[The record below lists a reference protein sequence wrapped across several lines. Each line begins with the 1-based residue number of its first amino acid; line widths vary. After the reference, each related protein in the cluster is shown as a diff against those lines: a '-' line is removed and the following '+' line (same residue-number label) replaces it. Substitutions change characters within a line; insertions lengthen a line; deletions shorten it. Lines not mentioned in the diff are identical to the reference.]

1 MSDKTDDNDN
11 YIYNLITEN
20 KKAIIFSFIIVFIII
35 FVIVVFAGVDGIIES
50 LKQTDLRLL
59 ALSFVIKMLVI
70 VLWAFRWKFILSRID
85 HNTNNNVKSPNFF
98 NVFGIL
104 LTSIFGNN
112 ITPGSI
118 GGEPLRAFV
127 LNKYNKTPVEVGFA
141 STLVDRVLELLP
153 FIIMTLVAVVALISW
168 DLNLVSKS
176 ILIILIIATISGF
189 SLILYAGINKEVSTN
204 IVFKILHGLESF
216 ISKIYK
222 NYNSEAVENKA
233 KKAISNFNSSFKVI
247 ISDKQLFF
255 VGALLALFTWGLDIF
270 NFYICFL
277 AIGITPPIAPFV
289 TVLTIAILL
298 SFLPLLPGALGI
310 TEIIMI
316 ALFAPVGI
324 TADYVLAA
332 STIERITSYIFP
344 TVLGILAT
352 FYYSKKLSKDNASSK
367 TNSSD
372 TCEDNIKCVGDN
384 DFDNNY
390 NVDEKS
396 NADDNKKH

>member
-1 MSDKTDDNDN
+1 MSPDTKSDNAKSDN
-11 YIYNLITEN
+11 YIYNLIIEN
-20 KKAIIFSFIIVFIII
+20 KKTIIFSFIIVFIII
-35 FVIVVFAGVDGIIES
+35 FAMVVFAGLDGIIAS

-59 ALSFVIKMLVI
+59 ALSFLIKMLVI
-70 VLWAFRWKFILSRID
+70 VLWAFRWKFILSRMN
-85 HNTNNNVKSPNFF
+85 NTNNSVKSPNFA

-153 FIIMTLVAVVALISW
+153 FILMTLVAVVALLSW
-168 DLNLVSKS
+168 ELELVSKS
-176 ILIILIIATISGF
+176 ILIILIAATILGF
-189 SLILYAGINKEVSTN
+189 SVILYAGINKEVSTA

-222 NYNSEAVENKA
+222 NYNPEYAEIKA
-233 KKAISNFNSSFKVI
+233 KEYIDNFNSSFRVI
-247 ISDKQLFF
+247 ISDKQLFM
-255 VGALLALFTWGLDIF
+255 VGAILALFTWGLDIL

-277 AIGITPPIAPFV
+277 AIGITPPIAPFI

-316 ALFAPVGI
+316 ALFGPVGI
-324 TADYVLAA
+324 TADHVLAA

-352 FYYSKKLSKDNASSK
+352 VYYSKRLSKSNNDINNHS
-367 TNSSD
+367 
-372 TCEDNIKCVGDN
+372 GDN
-384 DFDNNY
+384 TDL
-390 NVDEKS
+390 
-396 NADDNKKH
+396 